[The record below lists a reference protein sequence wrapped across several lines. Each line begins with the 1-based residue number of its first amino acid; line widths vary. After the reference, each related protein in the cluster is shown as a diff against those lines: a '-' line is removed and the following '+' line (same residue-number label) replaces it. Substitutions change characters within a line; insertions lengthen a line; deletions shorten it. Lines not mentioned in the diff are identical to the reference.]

1 LRHKDKLNEADFC
14 LDRDKCIQVLHLII
28 DGEASDED
36 EVYFY
41 DHINQCIHCS
51 QYYRLEQTIRVAL
64 RKKMK
69 KKIAPE
75 NFINEIRNKF
85 KDSIKS

>member
-1 LRHKDKLNEADFC
+1 MKNQDKFDGTDFC

-36 EVYFY
+36 ELYFY
-41 DHINQCIHCS
+41 NHINQCLQCS

-69 KKIAPE
+69 KKMAPE
-75 NFINEIRNKF
+75 DFINEIRAKF
-85 KDSIKS
+85 KESIKS